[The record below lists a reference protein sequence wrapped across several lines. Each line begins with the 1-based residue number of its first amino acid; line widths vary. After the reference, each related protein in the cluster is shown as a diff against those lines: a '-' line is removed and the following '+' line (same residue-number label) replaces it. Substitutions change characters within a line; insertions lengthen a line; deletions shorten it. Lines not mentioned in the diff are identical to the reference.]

1 MRNATL
7 IQALARRATAILA
20 IGLLLAG
27 CASEGTRPDA
37 KSAGKAAKSEDKVVE
52 KRAVER
58 WEFLIKHE
66 AEKAYDYLS
75 PGFRATK
82 KREDYAKEMNNRP
95 VRWTRVLPY
104 RTICDKPDVCV
115 LDLQIDFAT
124 KMPGVG
130 TDVSSVGFVK
140 ETWLRTRGK
149 WYLLPEAKTETGG
162 K

>member
-7 IQALARRATAILA
+7 IHVLARRAAALLA
-20 IGLLLAG
+20 LGLLLAG

-37 KSAGKAAKSEDKVVE
+37 KPDGKVAE
-52 KRAVER
+52 KRAIER

-82 KREDYAKEMNNRP
+82 SREDYAKEMNNRP
-95 VRWTRVLPY
+95 IRWTRVLPY
-104 RTICDKPDVCV
+104 RSTCDKPDVCV

-149 WYLLPEAKTETGG
+149 WYLLPEAKSETGG

>member
-7 IQALARRATAILA
+7 IHALARRAAALLA
-20 IGLLLAG
+20 LGLLLAG

-37 KSAGKAAKSEDKVVE
+37 KPDGKVAE
-52 KRAVER
+52 KRAIER

-82 KREDYAKEMNNRP
+82 SREDYAKEMNNRP
-95 VRWTRVLPY
+95 IRWTRVLPY
-104 RTICDKPDVCV
+104 RSTCDKPDVCV

-149 WYLLPEAKTETGG
+149 WYLLPEAKSETGG

>member
-7 IQALARRATAILA
+7 IHALARRAAALLA
-20 IGLLLAG
+20 LGLLLAG

-37 KSAGKAAKSEDKVVE
+37 KPDGKVAE
-52 KRAVER
+52 KRAIER

-82 KREDYAKEMNNRP
+82 SREDYAKEMNNRP
-95 VRWTRVLPY
+95 IRWTRVLPY
-104 RTICDKPDVCV
+104 RSTCDKPDVCV

-140 ETWLRTRGK
+140 ETWLRTGGK
-149 WYLLPEAKTETGG
+149 WYLLPEAKSETGG

>member
-7 IQALARRATAILA
+7 IQALARRAAAILA

-27 CASEGTRPDA
+27 CASDGTGPDA
-37 KSAGKAAKSEDKVVE
+37 PPDGKVAE
-52 KRAVER
+52 KRAIER

-82 KREDYAKEMNNRP
+82 NREEYAKEMNNRP
-95 VRWTRVLPY
+95 IRWTRVLPY
-104 RTICDKPDVCV
+104 RATCDKPDVCV
-115 LDLQIDFAT
+115 IDLQIDYTT

-130 TDVSSVGFVK
+130 TDVNSVGFVK

-149 WYLLPEAKTETGG
+149 WYLLPEAKPVTGG